1 MRRFSIPLQT
11 FRENLRE
18 MMSEGID
25 THGLLV
31 VFKKE
36 LADNFA
42 SYRFVLLFAL
52 IAMVSL
58 ISTYMTGVGLR
69 EELEGVAKPK
79 FVFLMLFT
87 STGAWFSLVQFV
99 AFFGPLIGLVLGF
112 DSINREKSAGTM
124 SKLVSQPIF
133 RDSIINGKFLAG
145 VTTVAIIFVS
155 IVLVIS
161 GLGLRVL
168 GVVPGIEEVWR
179 IIIYLI
185 ISIIYVS
192 FWLGISMLFSILF
205 RSIATSALASIAVW
219 IFFSFFLSLTAN
231 AVANAVVP
239 IPSSGA
245 ETETVIR
252 HARIQEGVRLISP
265 MELYSDATATVID
278 PMRKTTRSLVLMGP
292 MERLLSSRFQ
302 NPLALSQSILV
313 VWPYIVSLVALTLV
327 CFGFS
332 YAVFMRQEIR
342 PV

>member
-1 MRRFSIPLQT
+1 MGRAAQ
-11 FRENLRE
+11 NLRE
-18 MMSEGID
+18 IFSEGID
-25 THGLLV
+25 SHGLFV

-36 LADNFA
+36 LADHFS
-42 SYRFVLLFAL
+42 SYRFVILFAL

-58 ISTYMTGVGLR
+58 ISTYMTGMGLR
-69 EELEGVAKPK
+69 EELEGIAKPK

-112 DSINREKSAGTM
+112 DSINREKSTGTM

-145 VTTVAIIFVS
+145 VATVAIIFAS

-168 GVVPGIEEVWR
+168 GVVPGIEELWR
-179 IIIYLI
+179 IIIYLV

-192 FWLGISMLFSILF
+192 FWLGISMFFSIVF
-205 RSIATSALASIAVW
+205 RSIATSALASIALW
-219 IFFSFFLSLTAN
+219 IFFSFFISLGAN
-231 AVANAVVP
+231 VVANALAPVP
-239 IPSSGA
+239 ASGA
-245 ETETVIR
+245 DPEIIVQN
-252 HARIQEGVRLISP
+252 ARIQQGVRLISP
-265 MELYSDATATVID
+265 MELYSDATATIID
-278 PMRKTTRSLVLMGP
+278 PMRKTSRSLVLMGP

-302 NPLALSQSILV
+302 NPLPLSQSILV
-313 VWPYIVSLVALTLV
+313 VWPYIVSLVAITLV

-332 YAVFMRQEIR
+332 YAIFMRQEIR
-342 PV
+342 SA

>member
-1 MRRFSIPLQT
+1 MSTFSQ
-11 FRENLRE
+11 NLRQALAG
-18 MMSEGID
+18 GID
-25 THGLLV
+25 AHGLV
-31 VFKKE
+31 VVLKKE
-36 LADNFA
+36 LADHFS
-42 SYRFVLLFAL
+42 SYRFVILFAL

-69 EELEGVAKPK
+69 EELEGIAKPK
-79 FVFLMLFT
+79 LVFLMLFT
-87 STGAWFSLVQFV
+87 STGTWFSLAQFI

-112 DSINREKSAGTM
+112 DSINREKSTGTM
-124 SKLVSQPIF
+124 SKLASQPIF

-145 VTTVAIIFVS
+145 VATIAIMFTS

-168 GVVPGIEEVWR
+168 GVIPGIEEVWR

-185 ISIIYVS
+185 ISIVYVS
-192 FWLGISMLFSILF
+192 FWLGISMLFSIIF
-205 RSIATSALASIAVW
+205 RSIATSALASIAMW
-219 IFFSFFLSLTAN
+219 IFFSFFISLGATVAAN
-231 AVANAVVP
+231 ALVP
-239 IPSSGA
+239 IPPSGA
-245 ETETVIR
+245 DSETVVR
-252 HARIQEGVRLISP
+252 HARIQHAVRLISP

-302 NPLALSQSILV
+302 NPLPLSQSILV
-313 VWPYIVSLVALTLV
+313 VWPYITSLVAITLV

-342 PV
+342 SI

>member
-1 MRRFSIPLQT
+1 MGRAAQ
-11 FRENLRE
+11 NLRE
-18 MMSEGID
+18 IFSEGID
-25 THGLLV
+25 SHGLFV

-36 LADNFA
+36 LADHFS
-42 SYRFVLLFAL
+42 SYRFVILFAL

-58 ISTYMTGVGLR
+58 ISTYMTGMGLR
-69 EELEGVAKPK
+69 EELEGIAKPK

-112 DSINREKSAGTM
+112 DSINREKTTGTM

-145 VTTVAIIFVS
+145 VATVAIIFAS

-168 GVVPGIEEVWR
+168 GVVPGIEELWR
-179 IIIYLI
+179 IIIYLV

-192 FWLGISMLFSILF
+192 FWLGISMLFSIVF
-205 RSIATSALASIAVW
+205 RSIATSALASIAIW
-219 IFFSFFLSLTAN
+219 IFFSFFISLGAN
-231 AVANAVVP
+231 VVANALAPVP
-239 IPSSGA
+239 ASGA
-245 ETETVIR
+245 DPEIVVR
-252 HARIQEGVRLISP
+252 NARIQQGVRLVSP
-265 MELYSDATATVID
+265 MELYSDATATIID
-278 PMRKTTRSLVLMGP
+278 PMRKTSRSLVLMGP

-302 NPLALSQSILV
+302 NPLPLSQSILV
-313 VWPYIVSLVALTLV
+313 VWPYIVSLVAITLV

-332 YAVFMRQEIR
+332 YAIFMRQEIR
-342 PV
+342 SA